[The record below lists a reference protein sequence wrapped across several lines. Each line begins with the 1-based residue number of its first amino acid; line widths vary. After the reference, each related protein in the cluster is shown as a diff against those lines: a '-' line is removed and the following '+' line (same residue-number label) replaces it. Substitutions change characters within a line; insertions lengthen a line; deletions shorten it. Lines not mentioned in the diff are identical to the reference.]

1 MRLLDVQQ
9 AKNML
14 ADNHKDKVNN
24 PKDKTKSDKA
34 DNTCNN
40 LSFHET
46 GKSAENPCCE
56 RNNCAD
62 NAYDVRKSKV
72 IALAGHD
79 TSPFF
84 ILVA

>member
-1 MRLLDVQQ
+1 
-9 AKNML
+9 ML

-46 GKSAENPCCE
+46 RKSAENPCCE

-72 IALAGHD
+72 IAFLVCHF
-79 TSPFF
+79 TNSFLFF
-84 ILVA
+84 LYYITLITNSQ